1 MIKVSVFYPNTEGK
15 RFNADYFLNKH
26 IPFVQEQLGSSLKR
40 TSVDMG
46 LAGGEPGSPAPY
58 QAMGHLFFD
67 TVEAFQAAFGLHAS
81 SLMGDIPNF
90 TDIQPTIQI
99 SEVKL

>member
-15 RFNADYFLNKH
+15 KFNADYFLKKH
-26 IPFVQEQLGSSLKR
+26 IPFVQEQLGTSLKH

-67 TVEAFQAAFGLHAS
+67 TVETFQAAFGLHSS
-81 SLMGDIPNF
+81 SLMGDIANF
-90 TDIQPTIQI
+90 TDIQPTIQV